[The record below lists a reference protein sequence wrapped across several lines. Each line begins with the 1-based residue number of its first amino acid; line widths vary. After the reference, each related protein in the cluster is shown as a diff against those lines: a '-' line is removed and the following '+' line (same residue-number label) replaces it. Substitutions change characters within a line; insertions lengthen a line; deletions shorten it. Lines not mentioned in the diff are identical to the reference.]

1 MCSSDLAGVFGSD
14 AAFTERLLASARS
27 AGEKMWQMPLDDEYR
42 EMIKSTIADI
52 QNVSSGKGGGA
63 ITAAMFLKEFAG
75 DAPWI
80 HLDIAGTAWLDEAK
94 PWAAKGGS
102 GVAVRTLIDF
112 VMNFPADA
120 K

>member
-1 MCSSDLAGVFGSD
+1 
-14 AAFTERLLASARS
+14 
-27 AGEKMWQMPLDDEYR
+27 MWQMPLDDEYR

-94 PWAAKGGS
+94 PWADKGGS
-102 GVAVRTLIDF
+102 GLPRARPVDLGKNCPAEPKQAVPSRSPRAR
-112 VMNFPADA
+112 MS
-120 K
+120 